1 MKGRILRALGGLVLN
16 EGRVRSVR
24 TEPPFVHVELDAPAL
39 VDARP
44 GDKIQVLLPG
54 DVVRT
59 YTPIPGD
66 PPRLLVY
73 LHGDTPGPRWARA
86 LRPGD
91 PLRFKGPDRSLDLP
105 PGARVIVGDETS
117 VAVAAAYRG
126 ALALIES
133 PHPIPGVRTFARG
146 DYAGLAAAVPAGAVV
161 GLTGGAPLVTG
172 VRAELRRRG
181 VEARVKTYWAPGRTG
196 LD

>member
-1 MKGRILRALGGLVLN
+1 MKGRIFRALGGLLLHEARVTAVHA
-16 EGRVRSVR
+16 EGA
-24 TEPPFVHVELDAPAL
+24 FVTLDLDSDAL
-39 VDARP
+39 RDAAP

-66 PPRLLVY
+66 VPRLLVY

-86 LRPGD
+86 VRAGD
-91 PLRFKGPDRSLDLP
+91 VVRFKGPDRSLALP
-105 PGARVIVGDETS
+105 PGERVIVGDETS
-117 VAVAAAYRG
+117 VAVAQAYR
-126 ALALIES
+126 AAALIET
-133 PHPIPGVRTFARG
+133 PHAVHGVRTFARG
-146 DYAGLAAAVPAGAVV
+146 DYAGIAAAVPVAAVV
-161 GLTGGAPLVTG
+161 GLTGGAPLVQG

-181 VEARVKTYWAPGRTG
+181 IDAKVKTYWAPGRTG